1 MATSVCRVLVGA
13 LVFLIAGCA
22 SLGHRPEPPIVSLAG
37 RQMGEATL
45 FEQRYQLQLQLQ
57 NPNDVDL
64 PISGLRC
71 TLFINER
78 EFAKGVSA
86 AGVTV
91 PRFGDAV
98 LAVDVLSDLRRVFEQ
113 LRDAGGKPAEAVSYR
128 LTGKIALQ
136 GSPFTL
142 PFDYR
147 GEFALRAL
155 P

>member
-1 MATSVCRVLVGA
+1 MWFIRRILAGLLA
-13 LVFLIAGCA
+13 LLLAGCA
-22 SLGHRPEPPIVSLAG
+22 SLGPRPEPPVVSLAG
-37 RQMGEATL
+37 LQLGEMTL
-45 FEQRYQLQLQLQ
+45 FEQRYQLQLRLQ

-91 PRFGDAV
+91 PRFGEAV
-98 LAVDVLSDLRRVFEQ
+98 LTVDVLSDLRRVFQQ
-113 LRDAGGKPAEAVSYR
+113 LRDSGGKPAEAVSYR
-128 LTGKIALQ
+128 LSGKIALQ
-136 GSPFTL
+136 GSPFML

-147 GEFALRAL
+147 GEFDLRAA